1 MSDKVVMMTTASSTE
16 EARRIADALVERR
29 QAACVNI
36 VKGVESIY
44 RWKGKT
50 EESQEWLL
58 FIKTTAAAF
67 DNVWKTI
74 RELHSYEL
82 PECISVPIN
91 QGTPEYLKWIDE
103 AVGKGEEKRGA
114 GSESHRS

>member
-1 MSDKVVMMTTASSTE
+1 MTDKIIVMTSTGSGD

-36 VKGVESIY
+36 LKGVESIY

-50 EESQEWLL
+50 EEAQEWMLL
-58 FIKTTAAAF
+58 VKTTTDVF
-67 DNVWKTI
+67 DKVCETI

-82 PECISVPIN
+82 PECISIPIAD
-91 QGTPEYLKWIDE
+91 GRADYMKWIDDS
-103 AVGKGEEKRGA
+103 VQPK
-114 GSESHRS
+114 S

>member
-1 MSDKVVMMTTASSTE
+1 MTTAGSTE

-36 VKGVESIY
+36 LKGVESIY

-50 EESQEWLL
+50 EESQEWMLL
-58 FIKTTAAAF
+58 IKTTAAAF
-67 DNVWKTI
+67 DDVWKTI

-82 PECISVPIN
+82 PECISVPVN
-91 QGTPEYLKWIDE
+91 QGTQEYLKWIDE
-103 AVGKGEEKRGA
+103 AVGPTRGGEPNASRGNA
-114 GSESHRS
+114 SSPH

>member
-1 MSDKVVMMTTASSTE
+1 MADSNMTDMIVVLTTAGSTE

-36 VKGVESIY
+36 IKGVQSIY

-50 EESQEWLL
+50 EESEEWML
-58 FIKTTAAAF
+58 FIKTMAAAF
-67 DNVWKTI
+67 DDVCKTI

-82 PECISVPIN
+82 PECISVPITK
-91 QGTPEYLKWIDE
+91 GSPEYLKWIDE
-103 AVGKGEEKRGA
+103 AVGQVTRPAKRI
-114 GSESHRS
+114 

>member
-1 MSDKVVMMTTASSTE
+1 MTDSNMVDKIVVFTTAGSNE

-36 VKGVESIY
+36 IKGVESIY

-50 EESQEWLL
+50 EESQEWMLL
-58 FIKTTAAAF
+58 IKTTAAAF
-67 DNVWKTI
+67 DKVCKTI

-82 PECISVPIN
+82 PECVAVSVA
-91 QGTPEYLKWIDE
+91 QGTAEYMKWVDE
-103 AVGKGEEKRGA
+103 SVG
-114 GSESHRS
+114 